1 LHTQNHLIKEIGLV
15 RHPAKRTRQ
24 TNGGQAAGKRRIS
37 IEEPT
42 GTCYTDC
49 IIIVR
54 SIEMKA
60 QTLIRDMEADIQ
72 AFEEKGI
79 TEIKLKNFKAYLE
92 EIKEIAKEQEEKD
105 ALQTQRDLAF
115 YAAKNTAKI
124 AYYNARMKRISD
136 GFHAV
141 ITIGQ
146 GALKSGALINGGA
159 CVALLAFIGN
169 ILTKDASMISGLSTA
184 LLIFGGGVLFAAI
197 SSGTT
202 YLAQESYERKKR
214 KKAFFFQYLTIA
226 FVSLSYLAFLLG
238 GLQSWR
244 TIYNWESQK
253 PAATAA
259 QQQGKI
265 KDSDEFRETNN
276 ELSEQE
282 ALDEP
287 VAR

>member
-1 LHTQNHLIKEIGLV
+1 MNV
-15 RHPAKRTRQ
+15 R
-24 TNGGQAAGKRRIS
+24 
-37 IEEPT
+37 
-42 GTCYTDC
+42 
-49 IIIVR
+49 
-54 SIEMKA
+54 
-60 QTLIRDMEADIQ
+60 TLIREMEADIQ
-72 AFEEKGI
+72 AAEDKGI
-79 TEIKLKNFKAYLE
+79 TEIQLKNFKAYLE
-92 EIKEIAKEQEEKD
+92 EIKEIVKEQKEKD

-115 YAAKNTAKI
+115 YAAKNTTRI
-124 AYYNARMKRISD
+124 EYYKARIKRISD

-159 CVALLAFIGN
+159 CVAILAFIGN
-169 ILTKDASMISGLSTA
+169 ILTKDTSMISGLSTA
-184 LLIFGGGVLFAAI
+184 LLIFGCGVFLAAAA
-197 SSGTT
+197 SGTT
-202 YLAQESYERKKR
+202 YLAQGNYERKKR
-214 KKAFFFQYLTIA
+214 KEAFFFQYLTIA